1 MQTAT
6 KLKLRAIFD
15 RQSLE
20 RKNAVRE
27 ILMQRVQNSVNMNQ
41 LKINWNV
48 HLVNDVFCDNVEN
61 LSMHELQID
70 LVTIRRFNLA
80 IKMIDFIM
88 IYLISIELM
97 IILKLHFSILS
108 KIRSLNIKW
117 IQWTRQ
123 LFIKRRINSLNER

>member
-1 MQTAT
+1 MQTTT
-6 KLKLRAIFD
+6 KFKLRTIFD
-15 RQSLE
+15 RQSLKK
-20 RKNAVRE
+20 KNAIRE

-41 LKINWNV
+41 LKISWNV
-48 HLVNDVFCDNVEN
+48 HFVNDVFCDNIEN

-80 IKMIDFIM
+80 IEIINFIM

-108 KIRSLNIKW
+108 KIRSVNIKW

-123 LFIKRRINSLNER
+123 LFIKRRINSLSER